1 MRGIPRPAV
10 FLDRDGV
17 IVRDVDLLV
26 RSDQIE
32 LLPGVAGA
40 LRRLREARLPV
51 VIVTNQPA
59 VARGLLTEPEL
70 AALEARIER
79 QLRDTG
85 AGVDAF
91 YYCPHHPQATLP
103 AYRLACECRKPR
115 PGMLLQAA
123 RDLGLDLAASTMIG
137 DRSSD
142 VIAGRRAGC
151 RTILVETGKH
161 TAPPIDSPDN
171 PVPSTPPDHV
181 VRDLAAA
188 VEVVLAIPA
197 PA

>member
-70 AALEARIER
+70 AAAE
-79 QLRDTG
+79 
-85 AGVDAF
+85 V
-91 YYCPHHPQATLP
+91 Y
-103 AYRLACECRKPR
+103 
-115 PGMLLQAA
+115 
-123 RDLGLDLAASTMIG
+123 LAASQQELAVQAMSEEAEHEAWTSYA
-137 DRSSD
+137 R
-142 VIAGRRAGC
+142 V
-151 RTILVETGKH
+151 L
-161 TAPPIDSPDN
+161 
-171 PVPSTPPDHV
+171 
-181 VRDLAAA
+181 LAANEF
-188 VEVVLAIPA
+188 VYVD
-197 PA
+197 